1 MCLYLGSLLEGQLP
15 DLNGA
20 WIHRVALLT
29 HSGEENLA
37 RMVNH
42 QLRDVVLEF
51 GKLSNYLLTVL
62 NLPRD
67 SLK

>member
-1 MCLYLGSLLEGQLP
+1 VCLYLGSLLEGQLP

-20 WIHRVALLT
+20 RIHRVALLT